1 MSRDD
6 GASRFGVC
14 TRYGELGASSRLR
27 FFRYSDAWRAAGLDP
42 VFHAFF
48 DDDYLRRLYGG
59 GGKSRGAVCRSLC
72 RRLAL
77 LPHLERR
84 LFIEYEL
91 LPGIPAAWELAALRG
106 RRYVLGFDDRVEL
119 KYAGRCFLEGKYE
132 VLIRRAAGVVCANA
146 FLTEW
151 ARRFNERVI
160 EIPTA
165 VDLDRCLPG
174 REEAKFPD
182 FTVVWIGTPATLPY
196 LAGHLPALRAMAEAV
211 DFELLT
217 IGAELPATAGIR
229 TRSLPWSEAAEGV
242 LLGRAHV
249 GIMPLPAGD
258 AFAEGKSAYKLLQY
272 LAAGIPAIASP
283 VGENRRVVAE
293 GVTGFLAETPG
304 EWREAL
310 RRLAS
315 DSALRRRMGAAAR
328 ERASAYSLAKYA
340 PLLTGFLRE
349 RLFD

>member
-1 MSRDD
+1 MTPEQEEL
-6 GASRFGVC
+6 RFGVC

-27 FFRYSDAWRAAGLDP
+27 FFRYADAWREAGLKP

-48 DDDYLRRLYGG
+48 DDAYLRRLYAGK
-59 GGKSRGAVCRSLC
+59 GKSHVAAARALA
-72 RRLAL
+72 RRAAR
-77 LPHLERR
+77 LPRLEKR

-91 LPGIPAAWELAALRG
+91 LPGIPASWELAALRG

-119 KYAGRCFLEGKYE
+119 KYSGHRFLEGKYE
-132 VLIRRAAGVVCANA
+132 ALIRRAAGVVCANA
-146 FLTEW
+146 FLAEW
-151 ARRFNERVI
+151 ARRFNEHVI

-165 VDLDRCLPG
+165 VDLDRRLPG
-174 REEAKFPD
+174 REEEKFPV

-196 LAGHLPALRAMAEAV
+196 LAGHLPTLRAMAEAV

-217 IGAELPATAGIR
+217 IGAELPAAAGIR
-229 TRSLPWSEAAEGV
+229 TRSLPWSEATEGE

-283 VGENRRVVAE
+283 VGENRRVVVE
-293 GVTGFLAETPG
+293 GETGFLASTPG
-304 EWREAL
+304 EWCEAL
-310 RRLAS
+310 RRLAA
-315 DSALRRRMGAAAR
+315 DPALRQRMGAAAR
-328 ERASAYSLAKYA
+328 ERASEYSLAKCA

-349 RLFD
+349 RLFA